1 MVPQFK
7 EFLRFCQAV
16 LDETKEALEN
26 VFSPKR
32 NVVSQRY
39 NFQFRGQRAHET
51 IDTDHTA
58 LRELTKTR
66 DFGTLEEMIQDQI
79 WEKCAL
85 KSLS

>member
-39 NFQFRGQRAHET
+39 KFQFRGQRAHET

-58 LRELTKTR
+58 LRELSKTR
-66 DFGTLEEMIQDQI
+66 DFGTFEEMIQDQI